1 MTPIRFILPLIVAVI
16 AVVPASCAQESAT
29 SGSSDL
35 SLQDAAAAALPAWWQ
50 VTRIEL
56 VELDETDPAPAPRVP
71 GKGPEA
77 APAGMMPDAS
87 GGKPGAIAPGG
98 GEAQSFTATLRLTDQ
113 IFEALYSLDGT
124 AVIQPVLD
132 AGEEIDVSGAV
143 RVIEGEDGTPHYS
156 DVAFDQAGFLD
167 LGKPRDEF
175 EYPTVILGTE
185 EADEFLAS
193 RDAARVEGTM
203 RKLMGDT
210 GDEL

>member
-1 MTPIRFILPLIVAVI
+1 MTPIRLALPLIVALI
-16 AVVPASCAQESAT
+16 AVVPASCAQETAA

-50 VTRIEL
+50 VARIEM
-56 VELDETDPAPAPRVP
+56 VAVDDAAPAPTPRVS

-77 APAGMMPDAS
+77 APAVMAPDTS
-87 GGKPGAIAPGG
+87 GGKPGALAPGG
-98 GEAQSFTATLRLTDQ
+98 EEAASFTGTLRLTDQ

-132 AGEEIDVSGAV
+132 ADEEIDVTGVV
-143 RVIEGEDGTPHYS
+143 RVTQDEDGTSHYS

-167 LGKPRDEF
+167 LGVPRDEF
-175 EYPTVILGTE
+175 EYPTVVLGTE